1 MLITYS
7 LECIEIITTEKL
19 VIKFGCELGKWIWRE
34 NAGCWSCSFSD
45 QNTLQTRH
53 MEIAWLG
60 NRWQLDFYATDFDSV
75 QLGTQIVM
83 YWEQLYGKKAY
94 PKDNADQVKQD
105 VETLIDRLNA
115 MSSFL

>member
-1 MLITYS
+1 
-7 LECIEIITTEKL
+7 
-19 VIKFGCELGKWIWRE
+19 
-34 NAGCWSCSFSD
+34 
-45 QNTLQTRH
+45 

-60 NRWQLDFYATDFDSV
+60 GRWQFDFYCSDWDGA

-94 PKDNADQVKQD
+94 PKDNADQAKQD
-105 VETLIDRLNA
+105 VEALIDRLNA